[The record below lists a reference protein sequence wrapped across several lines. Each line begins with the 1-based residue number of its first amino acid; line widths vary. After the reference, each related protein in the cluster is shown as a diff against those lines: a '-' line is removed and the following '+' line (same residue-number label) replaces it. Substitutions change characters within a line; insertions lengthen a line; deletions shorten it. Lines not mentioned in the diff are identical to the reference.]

1 MNKRLD
7 LPWLPLNFN
16 SAAPLLS
23 LKNVFFF
30 PFLFCPPNLLVNST
44 LRHQMETTIVTPVG
58 NARSPYHRS
67 GSGFLLGSSGN
78 GVGGGDGHGVSL
90 GGGGVGRRGSKQR
103 SCPQPTA
110 SLETKLLEETYD
122 RWVKNY
128 LRCPHQDEYA
138 CIAFML
144 LNLLACLHFHPPVR
158 AA

>member
-1 MNKRLD
+1 MS
-7 LPWLPLNFN
+7 FF
-16 SAAPLLS
+16 SLLI
-23 LKNVFFF
+23 L
-30 PFLFCPPNLLVNST
+30 PPNLLVNST

-67 GSGFLLGSSGN
+67 GSGFLLGSNGN
-78 GVGGGDGHGVSL
+78 GVGDGHGVSL
-90 GGGGVGRRGSKQR
+90 GGGSIGGRRGSKQR
-103 SCPQPTA
+103 SSPQPTA